1 MATKTGTVIVL
12 AIALSLSSSIDP
24 GVPLQGANTNA
35 AEDCAQ
41 LIARIAHLEARVEQ
55 LEIQLS
61 LMLVMTAKPDEN
73 GILRDIMGRAIGYW
87 GIDGVY

>member
-12 AIALSLSSSIDP
+12 AIALSLSSSVDP

-41 LIARIAHLEARVEQ
+41 LIARIAHFEARVEQ

-61 LMLVMTAKPDEN
+61 LTLAMTAKPDKE
-73 GILRDIMGRAIGYW
+73 GILCDVTGRAIGY
-87 GIDGVY
+87 